1 MDINKDITAAMKS
14 GDRDKLSV
22 LRSLKNALTNKAL
35 AQGNIY
41 TELSRDQF
49 LEVVRKQISQRRDSI
64 LAFEKGGRLELAKKE
79 QQEID
84 ILSGYLPAA
93 ISDSDLESAID
104 AAIHKIQ
111 ATSKRQ
117 IGEVI
122 KLVNAATSGAV
133 DSKTIASKISAKLK

>member
-14 GDRDKLSV
+14 GYRDKLNV

-35 AQGNIY
+35 AQGNID

-64 LAFEKGGRLELAKKE
+64 LAFEKGGRPELAEKE
-79 QQEID
+79 KQEID

-93 ISDSDLESAID
+93 ISDSELESAID

-122 KLVNAATSGAV
+122 KLVNASTNGAA
-133 DSKTIASKISAKLK
+133 DPKTIASKVSVKLK

>member
-35 AQGNIY
+35 AQGNID

-64 LAFEKGGRLELAKKE
+64 LAFEKGGRSELVKKE
-79 QQEID
+79 QLEID
-84 ILSGYLPAA
+84 ILSEYLPAA
-93 ISDSDLESAID
+93 ISDSELESAID
-104 AAIHKIQ
+104 VAIHKIQ

-122 KLVNAATSGAV
+122 KLVNAATGGAA
-133 DSKTIASKISAKLK
+133 DSKTIASKVSAKLK